1 MRKEKKVVIESTFIG
16 RFFLFVFRGSN
27 TGEKLWNYQKDNLT
41 LNDDRYRVLKCYFEF
56 AYCTQQS
63 RVKLTPG
70 PTIRDAS
77 HTTELF
83 DF

>member
-1 MRKEKKVVIESTFIG
+1 MVVIARTFIG
-16 RFFLFVFRGSN
+16 CFFFLFLSFEVRTQDKIGGIAKKN
-27 TGEKLWNYQKDNLT
+27 NLT

-63 RVKLTPG
+63 QVKLTPG

-77 HTTELF
+77 HTIELF